1 MSKKQ
6 KKVKRARMNPETKEK
21 LQTGF
26 LTLIN
31 NDAAIKA
38 AREYHWWMPIIL
50 AVCGVILTLVPSFV
64 TNMQVNM
71 GEAVLSANG
80 TSVANGLAKF
90 QADLKEKNIDFGV
103 NADGLLSYDE
113 ATAKTLYNAGG
124 TETTANYYYEAKSDV
139 TGEPQLRVV
148 FTEDMVSQ
156 TYLNALSQREV
167 STTAEVAG
175 SDGTTSETITK
186 TTYRVSVLAF
196 KPSGFSFA
204 AYPDRSTSTSNA
216 FVSYTYD
223 GLKGQKLSSL
233 TPEGS
238 LTSDPQTFVS
248 STRSNYRNLL
258 TKGYES
264 EKISLAWKNVGILA
278 GINGG
283 IVILLGFVL
292 FLVTRGKNNP
302 YRVITLWECQKI
314 AYWEVMAPAILAL
327 GLGFLFNASMSS
339 IGMFLFLFLYGM
351 RIMWTSMKAF
361 SPQGK

>member
-113 ATAKTLYNAGG
+113 ATA
-124 TETTANYYYEAKSDV
+124 NYYYEAKSDV

-167 STTAEVAG
+167 STTTEVAG